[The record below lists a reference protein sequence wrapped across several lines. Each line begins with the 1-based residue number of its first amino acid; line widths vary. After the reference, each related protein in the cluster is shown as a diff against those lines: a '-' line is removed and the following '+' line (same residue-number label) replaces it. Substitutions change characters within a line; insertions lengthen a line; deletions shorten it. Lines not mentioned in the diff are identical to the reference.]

1 MSKKIL
7 LVDDDPLNL
16 DMLTRRLARQG
27 YQIITAGDGAPA
39 ISLAASE
46 LPDLIL
52 MDFSLPEMDG
62 WTATRQIKSNSATA
76 HIPVIALTA
85 HALVTD
91 REQAIEAGCDEYE
104 TKPIDFPRLLA
115 KIQALIEKRSA
126 A

>member
-27 YQIITAGDGAPA
+27 YEIITTGDGAPA
-39 ISLAASE
+39 ITLAASE

-62 WTATRQIKSNSATA
+62 WAATRQIKANPATA
-76 HIPVIALTA
+76 HIPVVALTA

-115 KIQALIEKRSA
+115 KIQTLIEKRSA

>member
-1 MSKKIL
+1 MSNKIL

-27 YQIITAGDGAPA
+27 YEIITTGDGAPA
-39 ISLAASE
+39 ITLAASE

-62 WTATRQIKSNSATA
+62 WTATRQIKANPATA

-91 REQAIEAGCDEYE
+91 REQAIAAGCDEYE

>member
-16 DMLTRRLARQG
+16 DMLTRRLTRQG
-27 YQIITAGDGAPA
+27 YQITTTGDGVSA
-39 ISLAASE
+39 ITLAASE

-62 WTATRQIKSNSATA
+62 WAATRQIKANPATA
-76 HIPVIALTA
+76 HIPVVALTA

-91 REQAIEAGCDEYE
+91 REQAIAAGCDEYE
-104 TKPIDFPRLLA
+104 TKPIDFPRLLT
-115 KIQALIEKRSA
+115 KIQALIDKRSTE
-126 A
+126 